1 VQKKL
6 PPLLHFPEDI
16 GPDFIMGLS
25 GMALIMAKHKRQ
37 PLMWKKLAH
46 DHYADALKLSAVL
59 SWWLVAHQFGA
70 SPPEAE
76 ED

>member
-1 VQKKL
+1 
-6 PPLLHFPEDI
+6 
-16 GPDFIMGLS
+16 
-25 GMALIMAKHKRQ
+25 
-37 PLMWKKLAH
+37 MWKKLAH

-76 ED
+76 EV